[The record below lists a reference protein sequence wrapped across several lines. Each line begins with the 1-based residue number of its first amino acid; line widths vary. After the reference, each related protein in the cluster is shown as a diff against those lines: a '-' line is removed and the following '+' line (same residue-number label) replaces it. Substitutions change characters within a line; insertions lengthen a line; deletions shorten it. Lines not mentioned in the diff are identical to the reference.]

1 MLKHRLYQFVIAF
14 DQLFNV
20 ICFGWADE
28 TFSARC
34 WRQREKNR
42 FWSLACKVVNAV
54 FWWDTSITRGRK
66 FSHCELAYLN
76 EWYGIHKPTT
86 YRGM

>member
-34 WRQREKNR
+34 WRQHHKNR
-42 FWSLACKVVNAV
+42 FWAVACKFVNAI
-54 FWWDTSITRGRK
+54 FWWDKVRLSTHTL
-66 FSHCELAYLN
+66 SHCEAAYLN
-76 EWYGIHKPTT
+76 EWYDTHKPRV

>member
-42 FWSLACKVVNAV
+42 FWAFACKAVNVV
-54 FWWDTSITRGRK
+54 FWWDTCQEGDK
-66 FSHCELAYLN
+66 KLSHCEWAYRIEAN
-76 EWYGIHKPTT
+76 GGHRP
-86 YRGM
+86 RGYA